1 LRKFTQTTTL
11 LALTILL
18 IISFNGIPSECGFIE
33 SDSLQTGP
41 YIDEVIYKVI
51 PNQDQRILALEA
63 GEIEMD
69 CSFFDPVHYDILD
82 RDPDIDIYKAIN
94 NGYGYITINCAKY
107 PLNISGLRRAFAF
120 AFDKTRVTAETMDGF
135 SIEHDS
141 LVPLAN
147 GWCVE
152 DQFNWHYYTA
162 QPDTG
167 NQILDE
173 LNFTIDSETGFRL
186 APNDTPFDI
195 VFEYAADVSFFG
207 WIPIQIW
214 LDALDSLHINASTH
228 PASFYELRSRLDNH
242 GDYDMAF
249 DDTNYYSNNVEWLAF
264 DYWSEYAN
272 VTNQNPSNFANE
284 TYDSLRDALLYGT
297 TYEEVYEAATEM
309 QKILHYNVPRLVL
322 YEKTYMQG
330 YRNDKFTGHVED
342 LGRYIT
348 SPWTMRKIHKID
360 GTFGGTVPIAI
371 SEEPDSFNIF
381 LTNSAYS
388 EIILSELWP
397 SLYDYGP
404 DLTPVPDVV
413 ESMLTETHSDN
424 PAISDGHTR
433 FTIDIIQN
441 ATWSDGEP
449 LTANDVAFSLTY
461 AFESAKYGNPAG
473 SDIGDLVAVYAP
485 TPSRVTIEF
494 NTESYWHFVTFAY
507 DYIIP
512 QHIFNNSGG
521 IGYEGWNTWS
531 PVFNTTEPYVTCGP
545 YIFSDFKQGDYITID
560 RNPLFHYLANP
571 DNYTAVTSSSITT
584 NTTTNQNPTFTMD
597 WLAAVSIALVTGSGI
612 VLVYVVVT
620 KIQKR
625 Q

>member
-1 LRKFTQTTTL
+1 
-11 LALTILL
+11 
-18 IISFNGIPSECGFIE
+18 
-33 SDSLQTGP
+33 
-41 YIDEVIYKVI
+41 
-51 PNQDQRILALEA
+51 
-63 GEIEMD
+63 
-69 CSFFDPVHYDILD
+69 
-82 RDPDIDIYKAIN
+82 
-94 NGYGYITINCAKY
+94 
-107 PLNISGLRRAFAF
+107 
-120 AFDKTRVTAETMDGF
+120 
-135 SIEHDS
+135 
-141 LVPLAN
+141 
-147 GWCVE
+147 
-152 DQFNWHYYTA
+152 
-162 QPDTG
+162 
-167 NQILDE
+167 
-173 LNFTIDSETGFRL
+173 
-186 APNDTPFDI
+186 
-195 VFEYAADVSFFG
+195 
-207 WIPIQIW
+207 
-214 LDALDSLHINASTH
+214 
-228 PASFYELRSRLDNH
+228 
-242 GDYDMAF
+242 
-249 DDTNYYSNNVEWLAF
+249 
-264 DYWSEYAN
+264 
-272 VTNQNPSNFANE
+272 
-284 TYDSLRDALLYGT
+284 
-297 TYEEVYEAATEM
+297 
-309 QKILHYNVPRLVL
+309 
-322 YEKTYMQG
+322 MQG